1 MHWVDVKLERVISQH
16 SIWETISYHLIDD
29 LPLEKVDDISGV
41 QVKPAN
47 GYTCKDLLECFS
59 IIPVGISGPCDI
71 SANIYKQISKHI
83 KSEMVIRQET
93 MMSEIV
99 ALHTDLC
106 TCMQLIHGQT

>member
-29 LPLEKVDDISGV
+29 LPLEKVDDISGM

-47 GYTCKDLLECFS
+47 GYTRKDLLECFS
-59 IIPVGISGPCDI
+59 IISVGISGHI

-99 ALHTDLC
+99 ALHTDC
-106 TCMQLIHGQT
+106 